1 MNTTPTT
8 AAPAWAAHVEPW
20 QQLGERNQARH
31 LYSAGPRGVRIAR
44 HEISG
49 VGGTVTTHL
58 EGALEGSLTATTDAE
73 LAAELRA
80 LGAALL
86 ELAGIV
92 RGDLA

>member
-1 MNTTPTT
+1 MNATPSRT
-8 AAPAWAAHVEPW
+8 APAWAATVEPW
-20 QQLGERNQARH
+20 QPLGEHNQARA

-44 HEISG
+44 HEITG
-49 VGGTVTTHL
+49 KGGTVTTHL

-92 RGDLA
+92 RGDL